1 MLNNLSKKALIAI
14 IFVVFLLSRW
24 YVFENGPK
32 YYSDVK
38 ADYERYANM
47 WRYGLTPYREHL
59 YEYPPATIPLLSL
72 PLALD
77 QAGIG
82 KYYSNYRAQVLIID
96 ILFFCYL
103 VWIVQKI
110 SWLKGRWI
118 ESLLF
123 YTILTALSKEFLYEG
138 LDLIFTACATIALTL
153 ATVIKPKSFL
163 LEVVIW
169 FFFWLSTAIKFLTL
183 PLVAPLFLLLSS
195 GSLAKRIL
203 VCAIGFILVW
213 GLPLALYR
221 SSLQVSFIH
230 NNNRPIKYAAFPAHI
245 IRWVDSFTHTEE
257 QRMVAPDF
265 EYTGPVSNQVTAVTK
280 VVFPAGLL
288 ALLLYFT
295 YLIHQKLTALPLNLT
310 QLKKYLSSVQK
321 LKPDRV
327 AAFGLLIYSMYI
339 FYLFIFAKIFSQPFH
354 IWYIPPF
361 ILFPFVNK
369 KTWYLVLALC
379 VWMIALDLTT
389 WLHIKENFL
398 VFNTIEIAII
408 RDSFRFIPMFVIAW
422 ILYRETKINPLFTDQ
437 K

>member
-1 MLNNLSKKALIAI
+1 MLNNLSKKAVIAI
-14 IFVVFLLSRW
+14 IFVIFLVSRW

-72 PLALD
+72 PLTLD
-77 QAGIG
+77 QASIG

-103 VWIVQKI
+103 IWIVQRI
-110 SWLKGRWI
+110 TWLKNRWI

-138 LDLIFTACATIALTL
+138 LDLIFTACATIGLTL

-213 GLPLALYR
+213 GLPLAMYR

-295 YLIHQKLTALPLNLT
+295 YLIHQKLTPLPLTLT

-361 ILFPFVNK
+361 ILFPFANK
-369 KTWYLVLALC
+369 KTCYLVLALC
-379 VWMIALDLTT
+379 VWMITLDLTT

-398 VFNTIEIAII
+398 VFNTIEIALI

-422 ILYRETKINPLFTDQ
+422 MLYKETKINPLFTDQ